1 MESSRD
7 LRRLSSSSSS
17 SAHDAP
23 PPPLPPAIPK
33 NVQVALLC
41 RPFSSRGKAAGH
53 GAVVQCKPQSSEV
66 AIVKRKTYTFD
77 RVFGQ
82 HSTQKDVFDAVT
94 GTCKT
99 YTMQGDL
106 LPGCEPAGIIPR
118 TVRCIFDAL
127 GASGEEFSVRVSFLQ
142 LYNEE
147 LKDLLDPDAD
157 KELRLMENAKKGGF
171 HCVNLLELT
180 ATTAKHAY
188 ELVNSGVKNRVTSET
203 LMNEN
208 SSRSHSVFTIR
219 IHSKEHNAAGE
230 ELLLRVRQLNRV
242 DLAGSEC
249 VGRSGA
255 RNARAREAGT
265 INQSLLTLD
274 SLDETLSTLEC
285 AFRAKYIENKPELNQ
300 KMTKS
305 GLLNDFES
313 EIETLRAALR
323 AARLNDG
330 VYFPLEQLTDMQE
343 RLSGEAVQLTE
354 LEDILKEVGEK
365 LAATQVQLSETKQT
379 LAKVSNELQRV
390 QVVLKAFQD
399 NEQVLLANGLTAAKL
414 YDARQK
420 QTVQLLTKIESTQRN
435 DETNTELATSYR
447 SASPFQINSFLER
460 LATHKESREKMFTN
474 VLSAL
479 RELQTTQS
487 SDLHGLVT
495 NLRAVEGVVE
505 ANRLQATQSL
515 AEDDAQKSAQREE
528 VANSMKEQQQTMQE
542 QLKKL
547 VEMYKYHAA
556 DESRAELGTFLVEQS
571 KKLQELQAVIDTS
584 CVDARGTSVTS
595 GFTDAKS
602 VVIPSKLKKAGVSG
616 MHNKKSSGVA
626 VTNRSMKVPSAGA
639 TYRKTTTASSIAAP
653 KRYRAKS
660 LRGDPSSH
668 GR

>member
-1 MESSRD
+1 
-7 LRRLSSSSSS
+7 
-17 SAHDAP
+17 
-23 PPPLPPAIPK
+23 
-33 NVQVALLC
+33 
-41 RPFSSRGKAAGH
+41 
-53 GAVVQCKPQSSEV
+53 
-66 AIVKRKTYTFD
+66 
-77 RVFGQ
+77 
-82 HSTQKDVFDAVT
+82 
-94 GTCKT
+94 
-99 YTMQGDL
+99 MQGDL
-106 LPGCEPAGIIPR
+106 LPGCEPAGIIPH

-157 KELRLMENAKKGGF
+157 KKLRLMEDAKKGGF

-180 ATTAKHAY
+180 ATTAKHAC

-230 ELLLRVRQLNRV
+230 ELLLRVRQLNRM

-313 EIETLRAALR
+313 EIETLLEGAEKNASEVAAL
-323 AARLNDG
+323 
-330 VYFPLEQLTDMQE
+330 VYAKQ
-343 RLSGEAVQLTE
+343 
-354 LEDILKEVGEK
+354 EVGEK

-399 NEQVLLANGLTAAKL
+399 NEHMLLANGLTAAKL

-447 SASPFQINSFLER
+447 SASQFQINSFLKR
-460 LATHKESREKMFTN
+460 LATHKESQEKMFTD

-487 SDLHGLVT
+487 SDLHRLVT

-556 DESRAELGTFLVEQS
+556 G
-571 KKLQELQAVIDTS
+571 I
-584 CVDARGTSVTS
+584 
-595 GFTDAKS
+595 
-602 VVIPSKLKKAGVSG
+602 I
-616 MHNKKSSGVA
+616 
-626 VTNRSMKVPSAGA
+626 
-639 TYRKTTTASSIAAP
+639 
-653 KRYRAKS
+653 
-660 LRGDPSSH
+660 
-668 GR
+668 